1 MSDSLWPR
9 GLQHVRLPCLSLSP
23 RVLLKFMSIESVMPS
38 NHLILCCPSPFRLSS
53 FPASRSFPVSQL
65 FISGGQSIGALA
77 SASVLPIYFIH
88 SISSLYSVINL
99 VSSWNA
105 KRHVCFVFSLGQW
118 RWWSFSNLSNLL
130 TQSNPYQTC
139 FEVFWNSCLIKN
151 LCPVLASITCIL
163 SPSREES
170 LQR

>member
-1 MSDSLWPR
+1 MPGFLVFHYLPEFTQIHVHWVSDAIQPSHPLLPLSFSPSIFPSIQSLFQWV
-9 GLQHVRLPCLSLSP
+9 GSLYQVAKVLELWHQHQSFQSILYIVSVVHILSL
-23 RVLLKFMSIESVMPS
+23 IWSVPGM
-38 NHLILCCPSPFRLSS
+38 LRDMC
-53 FPASRSFPVSQL
+53 V
-65 FISGGQSIGALA
+65 
-77 SASVLPIYFIH
+77 
-88 SISSLYSVINL
+88 
-99 VSSWNA
+99 
-105 KRHVCFVFSLGQW
+105 FVFSLGQW

-130 TQSNPYQTC
+130 TQSNSYQAC